1 MDDVIEGY
9 YYNEKFYKE
18 EAHTTEIAGEGGKIY
33 VDVSTNLSY
42 RYSGSTYVQITS
54 SDMVAITNAEIDAI
68 CV

>member
-1 MDDVIEGY
+1 M
-9 YYNEKFYKE
+9 
-18 EAHTTEIAGEGGKIY
+18 
-33 VDVSTNLSY
+33 DVSTNLSY